1 MQGGKVQHLMFEGRS
16 AERTSWSAGV
26 CRGTD
31 SREPA
36 RSETHRLH
44 GETPPEPG
52 QQKAAPGQNR
62 PVLGL
67 AARPH
72 REGSGRPLFKFAG
85 QAGEE
90 PRLPRTPRGKPS
102 PGRRG
107 RDRAALGMLR
117 RDEPRSPPR
126 PGAPAPPRQLH
137 PGPRRPSPRPRR
149 PHPPGLGGS
158 APAAPG
164 AVRRCRRCPAPLPPP
179 RRTRPPRLP
188 LQGGAGR
195 ARHRQRH
202 RDPRMGPRGSAALP
216 GTHTESPES
225 IPGCGTD
232 GTYLVVLACRE
243 GPASDSG
250 AL

>member
-1 MQGGKVQHLMFEGRS
+1 MKRTGCTGKHHPSRGSRKRQRGKTAPCWGWRLGRTERAAGGHFSNSRDRQ
-16 AERTSWSAGV
+16 ERNRG
-26 CRGTD
+26 CRGR
-31 SREPA
+31 REGNRAPA
-36 RSETHRLH
+36 AGAGTGTEPRSGCSGGTS
-44 GETPPEPG
+44 P
-52 QQKAAPGQNR
+52 
-62 PVLGL
+62 
-67 AARPH
+67 AARP
-72 REGSGRPLFKFAG
+72 GRAPPL
-85 QAGEE
+85 
-90 PRLPRTPRGKPS
+90 
-102 PGRRG
+102 
-107 RDRAALGMLR
+107 
-117 RDEPRSPPR
+117 R
-126 PGAPAPPRQLH
+126 PGAAPRT
-137 PGPRRPSPRPRR
+137 RRPSPRPRR

-179 RRTRPPRLP
+179 RRTRRPRLP

-202 RDPRMGPRGSAALP
+202 RDPRMGPRGPAALP

-232 GTYLVVLACRE
+232 GTYLGVLACRE